1 MATDLFCDFHKSIK
15 HNILSMGVNL
25 YLLLIHVLLLLI
37 LFACWILFK
46 TLTRKKV
53 RDIFMAL
60 SDGKY
65 DKFIK
70 LSEKY
75 NLFIG
80 DAEKSIFLNSVFEKE
95 KRFRDFIDSFP
106 EIVFDI
112 DGTGNI
118 LYANDKAY
126 QVFEYGKEDLAKGIN
141 IFSMIAPEDLQ
152 LAKSNFTKLFSKQKP
167 DQGDE
172 YKLVTRTGKNFYAE
186 IYIKPIFSEGN
197 VTNLR
202 GVIIDVTNKRK
213 NIEII
218 RVYSDIL
225 QNMQLGFMMFEKFEN
240 EHESVII
247 LINSN
252 TAAKEILNLKKANV
266 EQKRIEDI
274 LPFYNNQG
282 MKDIIENVFINKKR
296 IQIENI
302 ELRQENEILF
312 FNLKVFSIANNRIVL
327 FFEDISERRKTEEL
341 ERKIEITKQSAALK
355 QQFLA
360 NMSHEIRTPMTGI
373 MGMLSLLMRTNLD
386 DLQSEFVKS
395 IRISSESLLNIINDV
410 LDLSKIEAGKMEL
423 KPTQVSLQ
431 KLCSHFKDL
440 YSSEAK
446 VKTIDFVCN
455 VCDNLPENILVDE
468 TRLRQ
473 IINNL
478 LSNAFKFTDEGSV
491 AIGFKPLEKFDD
503 YLIILCEVAD
513 TGVGITKKNQNK
525 IFNKYTQLESS
536 YTIPFEGTG
545 LGLAICKELTRLMGG
560 NIQVNSKLGEGSVF
574 SFTFK
579 AGYDR
584 TTTSKERISENTY
597 PPKLQ
602 LNVLLVEDRAL
613 NRKVARLM
621 LENAGCT
628 VDEATNGEEAI
639 SVFKQDFY
647 DITFMDIQMPVMDG
661 ITAMQNLKKLYS
673 KIPPIIGISAN
684 AMEGDHERFI
694 SLGMNDYI
702 AKPFKFEALYEL
714 LVKWGRN

>member
-1 MATDLFCDFHKSIK
+1 
-15 HNILSMGVNL
+15 MGFSF
-25 YLLLIHVLLLLI
+25 YLILIHVLLFLVI
-37 LFACWILFK
+37 FAGWILIK
-46 TLTRKKV
+46 TQTRKKV
-53 RDIFMAL
+53 RDVFMAL
-60 SDGKY
+60 ASGEY
-65 DKFIK
+65 DKFIR
-70 LSEKY
+70 LSAKY

-80 DAEKSIFLNSVFEKE
+80 DAEKNIFLNSVFEKE
-95 KRFRDFIDSFP
+95 KRFRDFIDTFP

-126 QVFEYGKEDLAKGIN
+126 QVFEYSKEGLAKGIN
-141 IFSMIAPEDLQ
+141 IFSMIAPEYLQ
-152 LAKSNFTKLFSKQKP
+152 LVKSNFTKLFSKQKP
-167 DQGDE
+167 EQGDE

-213 NIEII
+213 NNEIV

-225 QNMQLGFMMFEKFEN
+225 QTMQLGFMIFEKIEN
-240 EHESVII
+240 ENESGIV
-247 LINSN
+247 LINCN
-252 TAAKEILNLKKANV
+252 NAAKEILNLKKTKV

-274 LPFYNNQG
+274 LPFYDNQG

-302 ELRQENEILF
+302 ELHQESDILY
-312 FNLKVFSIANNRIVL
+312 FNLKVFSIANNRIVM

-395 IRISSESLLNIINDV
+395 IRISSENLLNIINDV

-446 VKTIDFVCN
+446 VKSIDFICN
-455 VCDNLPENILVDE
+455 VCSSLPENILVDE

-491 AIGFKPLEKFDD
+491 AIAFKPLEKFDD
-503 YLIILCEVAD
+503 YLTIQCEVAD

-584 TTTSKERISENTY
+584 TTITKEKISENSY
-597 PPKLQ
+597 PPKLK

-621 LENAGCT
+621 LENAGCS

-639 SVFKQDFY
+639 SVFKQDIY
-647 DITFMDIQMPVMDG
+647 DIILMDIQMPVMDG

-694 SLGMNDYI
+694 SMGMNDYI